1 MAPCRR
7 SHIVASR
14 RRVEDEGEDDGS
26 IGEELEDDSLS
37 EGTPISN
44 QDDDADG
51 EGSDFSENDISG
63 SPEMDRSNG
72 QVRADLQ
79 GAKSTP
85 PRKSIFTSTLPDTEA
100 MLNGL
105 KLSEEAGRVAEIHF
119 DDMTEELDAAAAA
132 ASSQAD
138 LKDQRRETISE
149 RKRREHEY
157 ARERETNPAFVPTRG
172 GFFLHDK
179 RSTDSPPNGYRSF
192 NKPKTRPHGLIVDG
206 NSGRFVTRHTIYRS
220 SCLEPKTY

>member
-1 MAPCRR
+1 M
-7 SHIVASR
+7 
-14 RRVEDEGEDDGS
+14 EDEGEDDGS

-63 SPEMDRSNG
+63 SPGINRSNG
-72 QVRADLQ
+72 QLRADVQ
-79 GAKSTP
+79 GGKFTP
-85 PRKSIFTSTLPDTEA
+85 PKNIFASTLPDTEA

-105 KLSEEAGRVAEIHF
+105 RISGEGGEVAEIHF

-132 ASSQAD
+132 SRTAD
-138 LKDQRRETISE
+138 VKDPRRETFAE
-149 RKRREHEY
+149 RKRREHEEY
-157 ARERETNPAFVPTRG
+157 IRERDTNPAFVPTRG

-206 NSGRFVTRHTIYRS
+206 NAGRFVTRHTVYGS
-220 SCLEPKTY
+220 HWP